1 MFDQDRPITSSDLD
15 KLDRKEFSESI
26 ATAILEMSPES
37 SVVIGLIGGWGSGK
51 TSIVNMIRQY
61 LKIGAAKRVV
71 GEDREDGEYK
81 LLIVDFNPWNSLES
95 SDIVSFFFDELLSR
109 LRSERKAFGLKEG
122 ALNAI
127 ASSVNEYIA
136 AMKPGVVKIAALTI
150 FKRFRDKKSKGL
162 AERKAGIETWLSDK
176 RIRVLVVVDDL
187 DRLSSDKICQV
198 FQLIAAIA
206 DFKYLSYL
214 IAYDEEVVADALKS
228 LQGVSG
234 DRYLEKIV
242 QVPIRIPD
250 MTGAA
255 LRNEIARSFASVLD
269 GFCALQGV
277 ELSDGMA
284 QRQQILIERIKYHI
298 SSLRVLKRVQNAFSF
313 TLGVLGGAIDPVDVL
328 ALEALRVLS
337 PQGFCAI
344 ESNKSILC
352 IDAKNDL
359 EVTQVNDGALE
370 AIIAGSA
377 ARLDAESRKLVVSV
391 AEFVFSSPRR
401 EAACGGESRASAYLH
416 KRMFDAEI
424 FERYLTAGIST
435 HLDVSDELLFALS
448 TNDKAKIADLVDGY
462 CKTGRY
468 GEMLEC
474 IDGLQHDLD
483 VRQLAVVCE
492 ALCENIAM
500 AERLR
505 ASYSEN
511 TRSIDLLDNAVA
523 AMSEDEA
530 CGYVTDLFDRLGELQ
545 VFYMAEFVIRR
556 ERAYGRHGFKG
567 ATREKLFS
575 EDLLQRFEGVFLEK
589 GVRVVEQNEL
599 RDLVD
604 SFAPLC
610 LLRALD
616 KDRFAD
622 VVVSMGDSLRRDLI
636 LAEAFVGAWRSPWE
650 YDHVSSFHL
659 DRSALG
665 YAGYGDVSDLAAPTL
680 SLEDIDTLPVRT
692 QEKLVA
698 FHLFHELRPDADE
711 VSIESVRER
720 LYELAGSSS

>member
-1 MFDQDRPITSSDLD
+1 MFDQDRPITSPDLD
-15 KLDRKEFSESI
+15 KLDRREFSESI
-26 ATAILEMSPES
+26 ARAILDMSPES
-37 SVVIGLIGGWGSGK
+37 SVTIGLIGGWGSGK

-61 LKIGAAKRVV
+61 LKIDAAKRVT
-71 GEDREDGEYK
+71 REDSEDSEYE
-81 LLIVDFNPWNSLES
+81 LLVVDFNPWNSLES
-95 SDIVSFFFDELLSR
+95 SDFVSFYFDELLSR
-109 LRSERKAFGLKEG
+109 LLSECKTLGLKEE

-127 ASSVNEYIA
+127 ASNIEEYIA
-136 AMKPGVVKIAALTI
+136 AMKPGMIKITSLAV
-150 FKRFRDKKSKGL
+150 FNQFQNSKPQGL
-162 AERKAGIETWLSDK
+162 MERKAAIETALERARL
-176 RIRVLVVVDDL
+176 RILIVIDDL
-187 DRLSSDKICQV
+187 DRLPSEKICQV
-198 FQLIAAIA
+198 FQLVAAIA
-206 DFKYLSYL
+206 DFKHLSYL
-214 IAYDEEVVADALKS
+214 IAYDQEVVVDALKS
-228 LQGVSG
+228 LQSISG
-234 DRYLEKIV
+234 ERYLEKIV

-255 LRNEIARSFASVLD
+255 LRNEIAHSFASVLD

-277 ELSDGMA
+277 ELSDDMA
-284 QRQQILIERIKYHI
+284 QRQQMLIEGIKYHI
-298 SSLRVLKRVQNAFSF
+298 PSLRALKRVQNAFSF

-359 EVTQVNDGALE
+359 KVTQVDDGALE

-377 ARLDAESRKLVVSV
+377 ARLDAESRKLVVGV
-391 AEFVFSSPRR
+391 AEFVFSGPRR

-435 HLDVSDELLFALS
+435 HSDVSDELQFALS

-492 ALCENIAM
+492 ALCENVAA

-511 TRSIDLLDNAVA
+511 TRTIDLLDSVVE
-523 AMSEDEA
+523 AMGEDEA
-530 CGYVTDLFDRLGELQ
+530 CEYVTGLFDRLGELQ

-567 ATREKLFS
+567 ARKKLFGEGLLRRV
-575 EDLLQRFEGVFLEK
+575 EDVFMEK
-589 GVRVVEQNEL
+589 GMRVVEQDEL
-599 RDLVD
+599 CDLVD

-610 LLRALD
+610 LLQALD
-616 KDRFAD
+616 KKRFAE
-622 VVVSMGDSLRRDLI
+622 VVVPMDNLLRRDLM
-636 LAEAFVGAWRSPWE
+636 LAEAFVGAWRIPWE
-650 YDHVSSFHL
+650 YDLVSSFHL
-659 DRSALG
+659 NRSALD
-665 YAGYGDVSDLAAPTL
+665 YAGYADVSDLAAPTI
-680 SLEDIDTLPVRT
+680 SLEAIGELPVRT

-698 FHLFHELRPDADE
+698 FHLFHELGPNADKIP
-711 VSIESVRER
+711 IEAVRER
-720 LYELAGSSS
+720 LNEIDASSC

>member
-1 MFDQDRPITSSDLD
+1 MFDQDRPITSPDLD

-26 ATAILEMSPES
+26 ARAILEMSPES

-61 LKIGAAKRVV
+61 LKIGAAKRAT
-71 GEDREDGEYK
+71 REDVEGGEYG
-81 LLIVDFNPWNSLES
+81 LLVVDFNPWNSLDS
-95 SDIVSFFFDELLSR
+95 SDIVSLFFDELLSR
-109 LRSERKAFGLKEG
+109 LRSECETFGLKEET
-122 ALNAI
+122 LSAI
-127 ASSVNEYIA
+127 ASNIDEYIA
-136 AMKPGVVKIAALTI
+136 AMKPGMVKITSLAVI
-150 FKRFRDKKSKGL
+150 NQYRNSKPKGL
-162 AERKAGIETWLSDK
+162 LERKAAIETALERA
-176 RIRVLVVVDDL
+176 RIRILIVVDDL
-187 DRLSSDKICQV
+187 DRLSSEKICQV
-198 FQLIAAIA
+198 FQLVAAIA

-214 IAYDEEVVADALKS
+214 IAYDEEVVVDALAS

-234 DRYLEKIV
+234 ERYLEKIV

-269 GFCALQGV
+269 GCSAWQGIGV
-277 ELSDGMA
+277 SDEMT
-284 QRQQILIERIKYHI
+284 QRQRMLIERIKYHI
-298 SSLRVLKRVQNAFSF
+298 PSLRALKRVQNAFSF
-313 TLGVLGGAIDPVDVL
+313 TLGVLGDAVDPVDVL

-344 ESNKSILC
+344 ESSKSILC

-359 EVTQVNDGALE
+359 KVAQVTDGALE

-391 AEFVFSSPRR
+391 AEFVFSGPRR
-401 EAACGGESRASAYLH
+401 EAACGGESRAGAYLH

-435 HLDVSDELLFALS
+435 HSDVSDELQFALS
-448 TNDKAKIADLVDGY
+448 TNDEVKITVKVDDY

-474 IDGLQHDLD
+474 IDGLRHYLGI
-483 VRQLAVVCE
+483 RQLAVICE
-492 ALCENIAM
+492 ALCENVAA

-511 TRSIDLLDNAVA
+511 TRTIDLLDSVVE
-523 AMSEDEA
+523 AMGENEA
-530 CGYVTDLFDRLGELQ
+530 CEYVMSLFGRLGELQ

-567 ATREKLFS
+567 AREKLFD
-575 EDLLQRFEGVFLEK
+575 EDLLRRVEDVFMEK
-589 GVRVVEQNEL
+589 GMRVVEQNEL
-599 RDLVD
+599 CDLVD

-610 LLRALD
+610 LLQALD
-616 KDRFAD
+616 KDRFAKAI
-622 VVVSMGDSLRRDLI
+622 VSMGKSLRRDLI
-636 LAEAFVGAWRSPWE
+636 LAEAFVGAWRIPWE
-650 YDHVSSFHL
+650 YDLVSSFHL
-659 DRSALG
+659 NRSALG
-665 YAGYGDVSDLAAPTL
+665 YAGYADVSDLAAPTL
-680 SLEDIDTLPVRT
+680 SFEDIGGLPVRT

-698 FHLFHELRPDADE
+698 FHLFHELGPDADE
-711 VSIESVRER
+711 VPIEAVRER
-720 LYELAGSSS
+720 LYELEGSSS

>member
-1 MFDQDRPITSSDLD
+1 MFDQDRPTASPDLD
-15 KLDRKEFSESI
+15 KLDRKGFSESI
-26 ATAILEMSPES
+26 ARAILDMSPES
-37 SVVIGLIGGWGSGK
+37 SVTIGLIGGWGSGK

-61 LKIGAAKRVV
+61 LKIGAAKRVA

-127 ASSVNEYIA
+127 ASNVNEYIA
-136 AMKPGVVKIAALTI
+136 AMKPGVAKIAALTI
-150 FKRFRDKKSKGL
+150 SKRFRDKKSKGL
-162 AERKAGIETWLSDK
+162 AERKTGIETWLSDK

-214 IAYDEEVVADALKS
+214 IAYDEEVVVDALKS

-313 TLGVLGGAIDPVDVL
+313 TLGVLGGAIDPVD
-328 ALEALRVLS
+328 
-337 PQGFCAI
+337 
-344 ESNKSILC
+344 C

-698 FHLFHELRPDADE
+698 FHLFHELGPDADE

-720 LYELAGSSS
+720 LYELAESSS

>member
-1 MFDQDRPITSSDLD
+1 
-15 KLDRKEFSESI
+15 
-26 ATAILEMSPES
+26 
-37 SVVIGLIGGWGSGK
+37 
-51 TSIVNMIRQY
+51 
-61 LKIGAAKRVV
+61 
-71 GEDREDGEYK
+71 
-81 LLIVDFNPWNSLES
+81 
-95 SDIVSFFFDELLSR
+95 
-109 LRSERKAFGLKEG
+109 
-122 ALNAI
+122 
-127 ASSVNEYIA
+127 
-136 AMKPGVVKIAALTI
+136 
-150 FKRFRDKKSKGL
+150 
-162 AERKAGIETWLSDK
+162 
-176 RIRVLVVVDDL
+176 
-187 DRLSSDKICQV
+187 
-198 FQLIAAIA
+198 
-206 DFKYLSYL
+206 
-214 IAYDEEVVADALKS
+214 
-228 LQGVSG
+228 
-234 DRYLEKIV
+234 
-242 QVPIRIPD
+242 

-298 SSLRVLKRVQNAFSF
+298 SSLRVLKRVQSAFSF

-377 ARLDAESRKLVVSV
+377 ARLD
-391 AEFVFSSPRR
+391 
-401 EAACGGESRASAYLH
+401 ACGGESRASAYLH

-680 SLEDIDTLPVRT
+680 SLEDIDTFPVRT

-698 FHLFHELRPDADE
+698 FHLFHELGPDADE

-720 LYELAGSSS
+720 LYELAESSS

>member
-1 MFDQDRPITSSDLD
+1 MFDQDRPITSPDLD
-15 KLDRKEFSESI
+15 KLDRREFSESI
-26 ATAILEMSPES
+26 ARAILDMSPES
-37 SVVIGLIGGWGSGK
+37 SVTIGLIGGWGSGK

-61 LKIGAAKRVV
+61 LKIGAAKRVA

-127 ASSVNEYIA
+127 ASNINEYIA

-187 DRLSSDKICQV
+187 DRLSSEKICQV
-198 FQLIAAIA
+198 FQLVAAIA
-206 DFKYLSYL
+206 DFKHLSYL
-214 IAYDEEVVADALKS
+214 IAYDQEVVVDALKS
-228 LQGVSG
+228 LQGISG
-234 DRYLEKIV
+234 ERYLEKIV
-242 QVPIRIPD
+242 QAPIRIPD

-269 GFCALQGV
+269 GYCALQGI
-277 ELSDGMA
+277 ELSDDTA
-284 QRQQILIERIKYHI
+284 QRQQMLIERIKYHI
-298 SSLRVLKRVQNAFSF
+298 PSLRTLKRIQNAFSF
-313 TLGVLGGAIDPVDVL
+313 ALGVLGDAVDPIDVL
-328 ALEALRVLS
+328 ALEVLRVLS

-462 CKTGRY
+462 CETGRY

-492 ALCENIAM
+492 ALCENVVA

-511 TRSIDLLDNAVA
+511 TRTIDLLDSVVE
-523 AMSEDEA
+523 AMGEDEA
-530 CGYVTDLFDRLGELQ
+530 CEYVTDLFDRLGELQ

-556 ERAYGRHGFKG
+556 ERAYGHHGFKG
-567 ATREKLFS
+567 TRKKLFS
-575 EDLLQRFEGVFLEK
+575 EDLLRRVEDVFMEN
-589 GVRVVEQNEL
+589 GMRVVEQNEL
-599 RDLVD
+599 CDLVD

-610 LLRALD
+610 LLQALD
-616 KDRFAD
+616 KKRFAD
-622 VVVSMGDSLRRDLI
+622 VIVSMGNSLRRDLI
-636 LAEAFVGAWRSPWE
+636 LAEAFVGAWRIPWE
-650 YDHVSSFHL
+650 YDLVSSFHL
-659 DRSALG
+659 KRSALDYVG
-665 YAGYGDVSDLAAPTL
+665 YADVSDLAAPTI
-680 SLEDIDTLPVRT
+680 SLEAIGELPVRT

-698 FHLFHELRPDADE
+698 FHLFHELGPNADE
-711 VSIESVRER
+711 VPIEAVRER
-720 LYELAGSSS
+720 LNEIDASSC